1 MFLMG
6 GTPMLLKEERSMR
19 KANLAVA
26 LMFVGGAA
34 FVGLAKADK
43 PVSSAQV
50 QPAIPLADEPAEV
63 QHLRE
68 TRKHLNEAK
77 DAFEKDPVDKKDH
90 RKAILKGI
98 DDSITEVDA
107 EIDELLGK

>member
-1 MFLMG
+1 
-6 GTPMLLKEERSMR
+6 MR

-43 PVSSAQV
+43 PSTSSQGQA
-50 QPAIPLADEPAEV
+50 AMRLADEPAEV

-68 TRKHLNEAK
+68 TRKHLQEAK
-77 DAFEKDPVDKKDH
+77 DAFEKDPVDRKDH

-98 DDSITEVDA
+98 DDSIAEVDA

>member
-1 MFLMG
+1 MIPAG
-6 GTPMLLKEERSMR
+6 GMPVLPERIYPMRN
-19 KANLAVA
+19 ANLAVA
-26 LMFVGGAA
+26 LMLAGGVA

-43 PVSSAQV
+43 PSMNS
-50 QPAIPLADEPAEV
+50 QPAIKLADEPAEV
-63 QHLRE
+63 QHLRA

-77 DAFEKDPVDKKDH
+77 DSFEKDPVDKKDH
-90 RKAILKGI
+90 RKMILKGI

>member
-1 MFLMG
+1 
-6 GTPMLLKEERSMR
+6 MR
-19 KANLAVA
+19 KANLVVA
-26 LMFVGGAA
+26 LALVGGAA

-43 PVSSAQV
+43 PSAMQG
-50 QPAIPLADEPAEV
+50 QPAIKLADEPAEV

-77 DAFEKDPVDKKDH
+77 DAFEKDPVDKKNH